1 MRAVVYHG
9 PGQKAWEEVP
19 MPVIVQDTDAIVRV
33 DAVTICG
40 TDLHI
45 LKGDV
50 PAVTDGRILGH
61 EAVGTVESVGS
72 GVKTVAVGDRVLVSC
87 ITSCGACR
95 YCREGSYGQCLGGGG
110 WILGHK
116 IDGTQAEYVRVPFAD
131 TSTYRVPDGVP
142 DEQILMLA
150 DILPTG
156 YEVGVLNGHVQ
167 PGDVVAVVGAGPIGL
182 SAIMGSRLYSPA
194 HVVAIDL
201 ADSRLE
207 AAKQFGADVVINNSR
222 EDAVEIVRSL
232 TGGLGADVSMEAV
245 GVPSTF
251 ELAVELA
258 RPGGHIANIGVH
270 GQPATLHL
278 EELWIRNVTITT
290 GLVDTYSTPTLM
302 RLVQGRQFDA
312 ERFVTHHFTMDQFE
326 EAYDV
331 FARAPDTGALKVVLT
346 RA

>member
-1 MRAVVYHG
+1 MKALVYHG
-9 PGQKAWEEVP
+9 PGQKAWEEAP
-19 MPVIVQDTDAIVRV
+19 KPAIVSDTDAIVRV

-61 EAVGTVESVGS
+61 EAVGTVEAVGA
-72 GVKTVAVGDRVLVSC
+72 GVKTVEVGDRVLVSC

-95 YCREGSYGQCLGGGG
+95 FCREGRYGQCLGGGG

-116 IDGTQAEYVRVPFAD
+116 VDGTQAEFVRVPFAD
-131 TSTYRVPDGVP
+131 TSTYRVPPGVA

-156 YEVGVLNGHVQ
+156 YEVGVLNGSVQ

-182 SAIMGSRLYSPA
+182 AAIMGARLFSPS
-194 HVVAIDL
+194 HIVAIDL

-207 AAKQFGADVVINNSR
+207 AAKQFGADVVVNNSR
-222 EDAVEIVRSL
+222 EDAEAIVAEL
-232 TGGLGADVSMEAV
+232 TGGLGADVSIEAV
-245 GVPSTF
+245 GVPATF
-251 ELAVELA
+251 EQAVRLA

-270 GQPATLHL
+270 GEPVTLHL
-278 EELWIRNVTITT
+278 EELWIRDVTITT
-290 GLVDTYSTPTLM
+290 GLVDTFTTPTLL
-302 RLVQGRQFDA
+302 RLVISRQLDA
-312 ERFVTHHFTMDQFE
+312 GRFVTHHFALDQFE

-331 FARAPDTGALKVVLT
+331 FARAGDTGALKVVLSRT
-346 RA
+346 